1 MKTLNINKLH
11 IIASEYG
18 SNEDL
23 SRIYVVMKTADGKYD
38 DPPTCVVEF
47 ESKFVGDVQPYHQF
61 YKFCYPV
68 PIELSL
74 EQMLSLKERFLSFP
88 IQDQRKLMRLYDP
101 DVFDKVEPIDV
112 SELKSYVKKNLLLPL
127 SDAEFNYIETG
138 FRLRCFG
145 PDLN

>member
-1 MKTLNINKLH
+1 
-11 IIASEYG
+11 
-18 SNEDL
+18 
-23 SRIYVVMKTADGKYD
+23 
-38 DPPTCVVEF
+38 
-47 ESKFVGDVQPYHQF
+47 
-61 YKFCYPV
+61 V

-138 FRLRCFG
+138 FRLRWNYSTGQFVGFG
-145 PDLN
+145 SFKRSVSQYLTSIE